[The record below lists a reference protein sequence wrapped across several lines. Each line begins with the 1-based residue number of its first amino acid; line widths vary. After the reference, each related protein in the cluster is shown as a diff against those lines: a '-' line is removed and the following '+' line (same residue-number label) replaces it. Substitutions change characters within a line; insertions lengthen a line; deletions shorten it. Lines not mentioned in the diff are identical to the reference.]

1 MHQKIES
8 NKTKGNKNYYSAP
21 NTTPPP
27 PKAKDQKI
35 ADNNNFQV
43 CSV

>member
-21 NTTPPP
+21 NSPPP
-27 PKAKDQKI
+27 PQAKDQKI

>member
-21 NTTPPP
+21 NTPPQ
-27 PKAKDQKI
+27 AKDQKI